1 MVVRVDDVAVVCRKG
16 GLSAHQMQ
24 WQALGDTRDDW
35 RLANAEIYH
44 LVRVELIAVNVAKVD
59 VSGESYAVA
68 GRQKLVC
75 QLGCS
80 VRQPIVA
87 DSLHEVTWAEAEAE
101 GRDGGRPTVSHGIE
115 RELDFGRVVRVGAE
129 QRYRVL
135 CRTTRRHAASLAPVH
150 ARSWLSFK
158 EGTTTGLRVFPSAHI
173 PVGPVAVAEAPYLPQ
188 GTAII
193 QYRVFIQV
201 GPSGHGQDARRACPR
216 ANSVDRITYGEVM
229 RSTVL
234 CIALGLSIA
243 SAKHDPSFIPAD
255 DETLDPSLNY
265 TPIKSVNYHGVLETA
280 GRQPVLMAYLD
291 DSLPNYQELRETYNR
306 AVATFGCLAPDR
318 NYMMPS
324 GINVRARFIV
334 GEDDVTMPSL
344 SIFRRKRR
352 VTFAGNWT
360 EAELRVWV
368 YKELAGVEFVEEDA
382 EYDTFVKS
390 TEKTAVRAGRG
401 GLAIVA
407 CI

>member
-1 MVVRVDDVAVVCRKG
+1 MR
-16 GLSAHQMQ
+16 LH
-24 WQALGDTRDDW
+24 GDHT
-35 RLANAEIYH
+35 NIY
-44 LVRVELIAVNVAKVD
+44 I
-59 VSGESYAVA
+59 
-68 GRQKLVC
+68 
-75 QLGCS
+75 
-80 VRQPIVA
+80 
-87 DSLHEVTWAEAEAE
+87 
-101 GRDGGRPTVSHGIE
+101 
-115 RELDFGRVVRVGAE
+115 
-129 QRYRVL
+129 
-135 CRTTRRHAASLAPVH
+135 
-150 ARSWLSFK
+150 
-158 EGTTTGLRVFPSAHI
+158 
-173 PVGPVAVAEAPYLPQ
+173 
-188 GTAII
+188 
-193 QYRVFIQV
+193 
-201 GPSGHGQDARRACPR
+201 GPSGHAPARRPPR
-216 ANSVDRITYGEVM
+216 VPSRNNSLNRIPCDEAM
-229 RSTVL
+229 RSAVL